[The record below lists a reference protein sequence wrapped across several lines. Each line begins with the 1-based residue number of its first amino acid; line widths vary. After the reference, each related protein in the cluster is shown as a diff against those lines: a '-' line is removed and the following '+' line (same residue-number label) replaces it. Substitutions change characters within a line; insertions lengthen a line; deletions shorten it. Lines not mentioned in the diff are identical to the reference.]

1 MRATHFYQVKL
12 ESQLYVCLFII
23 VYAVSQAQIVSRKK
37 EAAAEALNDA
47 RNELHSLKAELAEK
61 QQQLR
66 DSDNQGMLKPDEVG
80 QQGSSKDLDLDSL
93 NPWVKHQTNEAC

>member
-1 MRATHFYQVKL
+1 ML
-12 ESQLYVCLFII
+12 
-23 VYAVSQAQIVSRKK
+23 QAQIVSRKK

-66 DSDNQGMLKPDEVG
+66 DSDNQGMLKPDQVG
-80 QQGSSKDLDLDSL
+80 QQRSSLRLMGPLIIFRHQPISL
-93 NPWVKHQTNEAC
+93 Q

>member
-1 MRATHFYQVKL
+1 MF
-12 ESQLYVCLFII
+12 
-23 VYAVSQAQIVSRKK
+23 QAQIVSRKK

-66 DSDNQGMLKPDEVG
+66 DSDNQGMLKPDEVMYNYIF
-80 QQGSSKDLDLDSL
+80 SRMCSL
-93 NPWVKHQTNEAC
+93 CTQTVIP

>member
-1 MRATHFYQVKL
+1 M
-12 ESQLYVCLFII
+12 
-23 VYAVSQAQIVSRKK
+23 SQAQIVSRKK

-66 DSDNQGMLKPDEVG
+66 DSDNQGMLKPDEVS
-80 QQGSSKDLDLDSL
+80 QQDLTNTLASFCIALYCICISSPLQKASD
-93 NPWVKHQTNEAC
+93 